1 MFGVEQRKGLSSM
14 PTKERLIELETKL
27 AYQENLLDELNNVVC
42 RQQDQID
49 DLHVKLRSLQERANE
64 LAAGTSPGET
74 EAEIPPHY

>member
-14 PTKERLIELETKL
+14 PTKDSLIELETKL
-27 AYQENLLDELNNVVC
+27 AYQENLLEELNKVVC
-42 RQQDQID
+42 RQQNQID

-64 LAAGTSPGET
+64 LAAGASSGET

>member
-14 PTKERLIELETKL
+14 ATKDSLIELETKL
-27 AYQENLLDELNNVVC
+27 AYQENLLEELNKVVC

-64 LAAGTSPGET
+64 LAAGASPDEM

>member
-1 MFGVEQRKGLSSM
+1 M

-49 DLHVKLRSLQERANE
+49 DLHVKLRSLQESANE
-64 LAAGTSPGET
+64 LATGASPGET